1 MRRDKTNDAGRLA
14 LIAIVVT
21 GLAGLQGCG
30 SDDGVTTSVGMSVGY
45 GYGGYYGP
53 GWYGGYYEPYPPVVV
68 VPPGERPD
76 HPDRPNGPDKPTT
89 LPSTRPGGSSV
100 APARPEN
107 VSRPTSRPSARPA
120 TRPMPRAAP
129 MRRR

>member
-21 GLAGLQGCG
+21 GFAGLQGCG
-30 SDDGVTTSVGMSVGY
+30 SDDGVTTSVGMSV

-68 VPPGERPD
+68 VPPDER
-76 HPDRPNGPDKPTT
+76 PDRPNGPDKPTT
-89 LPSTRPGGSSV
+89 LPSTRPGGPSV
-100 APARPEN
+100 APARPADL
-107 VSRPTSRPSARPA
+107 SRPTSRPSSRPA